1 MRASRHNADLTYF
14 PSSTPARHHLIVL
27 YKTAFYSF
35 YLPVALAMRMVG
47 ITDESLYK
55 QASAILLP
63 LGEYF
68 QVQDDYLDAFGKPEV
83 IGKIGTDIQDNKC
96 SWPVNVVLL
105 HANAEQRQALDQH
118 YGRKNAESEQIVKDI
133 YVAPN
138 VNIPGK
144 FEAYEKESYQML
156 TGLIDQVDES
166 KGLKKEVFTSFLNKV
181 RREPC
186 DLEFTA
192 RIRPATDQL
201 RFDPLLTGL
210 QEDCVDA

>member
-1 MRASRHNADLTYF
+1 MIYPHH
-14 PSSTPARHHLIVL
+14 PARHHLIVL

-55 QASAILLP
+55 QASSILLP

-105 HANAEQRQALDQH
+105 HANAEQRKALDQH
-118 YGRKNAESEQIVKDI
+118 YGRKNAESEQVVKDI

-138 VNIPGK
+138 VDIPGK

-181 RREPC
+181 C
-186 DLEFTA
+186 GNACGLEITV
-192 RIRPATDQL
+192 
-201 RFDPLLTGL
+201 PLPS
-210 QEDCVDA
+210 D